1 MKPRTTLLLAA
12 SLSLATLSL
21 PAFAQQ
27 ACSPRYPPPTT
38 IAAMFDMA
46 AVIADRLDAL
56 PDVDVVLAA
65 RGGQDLSKYGLRH
78 SHLAFLVRNDNGS
91 WDAVHLLNH
100 CKSDSS
106 DLYREGLV
114 NLVGESSI
122 SRDLRVGI
130 PTPQVRNAL
139 KTLLSGAAPQARAL
153 HEPRYSMLAYPGNS
167 EYQNSNQWILEVTAA
182 AMAQAA
188 GDTALD
194 NRDTALAWL
203 KQKGYTPS
211 RLHIGIGKR
220 LGARFLADNVA
231 VTDHPASERISGN
244 YSVVTVE
251 SVFDFLHRSGALER
265 ELAVAHQTPVPAVTD
280 SNVQNPMQQQEAT
293 P

>member
-12 SLSLATLSL
+12 SLSLTTLSI

-46 AVIADRLDAL
+46 AVTADTLDAL
-56 PDVDVVLAA
+56 PGVDVAIAA

-78 SHLAFLVRNDNGS
+78 SHLAFLVRNDSGS
-91 WDAVHLLNH
+91 WDVVHLLNR
-100 CKSDSS
+100 CKTDNS

-122 SRDLRVGI
+122 TTDLRVGI
-130 PTPQVRNAL
+130 PTPEVRAAL
-139 KTLLSGAAPQARAL
+139 KTLLSGDARNARAL
-153 HEPRYSMLAYPGNS
+153 HEPRYSMLAYPGS
-167 EYQNSNQWILEVTAA
+167 TDYQNSNQWILEVTAA

-188 GDTALD
+188 GEPTLAD
-194 NRDTALAWL
+194 RSSALAWL
-203 KQKGYTPS
+203 KQKSYTPT
-211 RLHIGIGKR
+211 RMHIGIGKR
-220 LGARFLADNVA
+220 LGARFFADNVA

-251 SVFDFLHRSGALER
+251 SVFDFLHRNGALER
-265 ELAVAHQTPVPAVTD
+265 ELAIARQIPVPAMTGTP
-280 SNVQNPMQQQEAT
+280 SPVQRQEST